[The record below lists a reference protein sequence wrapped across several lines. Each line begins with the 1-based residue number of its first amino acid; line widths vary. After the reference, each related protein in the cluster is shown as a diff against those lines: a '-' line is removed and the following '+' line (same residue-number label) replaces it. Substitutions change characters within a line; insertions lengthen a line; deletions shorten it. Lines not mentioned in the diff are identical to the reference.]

1 MVTMKAGNLPVVNQK
16 PGTHCPV
23 ARSVAPTGL
32 MREANGQSRG
42 KPMKLTLN
50 DLLDFCSPTV
60 LDDIL
65 DNIAEALECKYITKS
80 ERDTILAVKYV
91 VTQYRVLLIGK

>member
-1 MVTMKAGNLPVVNQK
+1 
-16 PGTHCPV
+16 
-23 ARSVAPTGL
+23 
-32 MREANGQSRG
+32 
-42 KPMKLTLN
+42 MKLLMPEQERVTLN